1 MVVRGSDLHEK
12 NLCALGLEAR
22 IGAHGRGIDESGAC
36 VGYFALNSF
45 LIAASCASKNQ
56 CLDGNK

>member
-56 CLDGNK
+56 CHDGNK